1 MSIFDTV
8 INTTDKVTSSAQGAA
23 KDLTIRFADLLVA
36 AAGIVAALSW
46 NTAVQSLFASGGA
59 LHQFA
64 SGGPWVASVV
74 ITCFAIG
81 LGYWRSKLLPPT
93 PPKK

>member
-46 NTAVQSLFASGGA
+46 NTSVQSLFAEGGMFYK
-59 LHQFA
+59 FA
-64 SGGPWVASVV
+64 KGGPWIASIV

-81 LGYWRSKLLPPT
+81 LGYWRTKLLPST

>member
-1 MSIFDTV
+1 MSLFDTV
-8 INTTDKVTSSAQGAA
+8 LDTTDKVTTTAQGAA

-46 NTAVQSLFASGGA
+46 NDAIKSLFIEGGMFYK
-59 LHQFA
+59 FA
-64 SGGPWVASVV
+64 QGGVWAAAV
-74 ITCFAIG
+74 IITLFAIG
-81 LGYWRSKLLPPT
+81 LGYWRAKLLPP